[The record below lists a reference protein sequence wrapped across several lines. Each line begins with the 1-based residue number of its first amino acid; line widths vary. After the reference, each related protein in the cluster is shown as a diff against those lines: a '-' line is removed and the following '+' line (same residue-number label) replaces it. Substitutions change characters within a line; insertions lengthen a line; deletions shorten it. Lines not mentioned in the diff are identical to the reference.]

1 MHFRTG
7 TEAPILNQLNFKNR
21 PKQDLTQMI
30 PVGRLEHQKMTVYL
44 TIGMTVG
51 IALLA
56 IVLMIEKAKNSTI
69 RVWKEN
75 KTKTK

>member
-1 MHFRTG
+1 
-7 TEAPILNQLNFKNR
+7 
-21 PKQDLTQMI
+21 
-30 PVGRLEHQKMTVYL
+30 MTVYL

-69 RVWKEN
+69 RVWKEGKA
-75 KTKTK
+75 KTK